1 MRTETEVTTTEAA
14 RALGVTPQAVTRAI
28 REGRLK
34 ARIDRKPGAARGTW
48 KIDRAALATWEP
60 VTEQAERMRRAQAAR
75 WEGDDAEAKRLAA
88 IDAIAGS
95 LARYG
100 GPTLE
105 DFLREKREDLEREE
119 YRSAAHG

>member
-1 MRTETEVTTTEAA
+1 MQTETELTTTQAA

-48 KIDRAALATWEP
+48 KIARAALSTWEP

-75 WEGDDAEAKRLAA
+75 WEGDDAETRRLAA
-88 IDAIAGS
+88 IDAATGS
-95 LARYG
+95 LKRLG
-100 GPTLE
+100 GETLA

-119 YRSAAHG
+119 YRSAVHG

>member
-1 MRTETEVTTTEAA
+1 MQRETELTTAEAA
-14 RALGVTPQAVTRAI
+14 RLVGVTPQAVSRAI

-48 KIDRAALATWEP
+48 KIDRAAVEAWEP
-60 VTEQAERMRRAQAAR
+60 MTDATERTRAAAAAR
-75 WEGDDAEAKRLAA
+75 WEGDDTEAKRLAA
-88 IDAIAGS
+88 IDAATGS

-119 YRSAAHG
+119 HRSVAHG